1 MLLIMLACLT
11 STSGTSPNFQGNVDG
26 GSLAGSQGQCYMY
39 SKECIAQIDTYIMY
53 VQWNL
58 SIADTLGPE
67 FCPLYRSVRYSGD
80 TKVVCIFN

>member
-26 GSLAGSQGQCYMY
+26 GSLAGNQGQCYMY
-39 SKECIAQIDTYIMY
+39 SNECIAQIVY

-67 FCPLYRSVRYSGD
+67 FLSV
-80 TKVVCIFN
+80 I